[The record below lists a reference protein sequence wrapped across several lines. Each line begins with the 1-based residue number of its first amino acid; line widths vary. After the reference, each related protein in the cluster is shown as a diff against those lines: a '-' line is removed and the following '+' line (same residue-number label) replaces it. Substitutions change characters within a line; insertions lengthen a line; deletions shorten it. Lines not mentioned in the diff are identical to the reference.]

1 MEIRWM
7 KSFVAVAEELN
18 YGRAA
23 EVLHI
28 AQPAVSQQV
37 QQLEKRL
44 GVKLF
49 DRTTRSVRLTA
60 AGERFLQPCKDA
72 LAGIDRAVDAAV
84 IADPAVE
91 GRVRVGFSG
100 AYGQTELSSL
110 ARSVRRRY
118 PLIDLVLEGAT
129 VSGQILDEIW
139 EGQLDLGIVSDA
151 VSHPH
156 VLTRQISVEYLSAL
170 LPSDHP
176 LADRKS
182 IDLAELRD
190 ETFVANPA
198 ATGSTL
204 RRDLLAACR
213 DAGYTPNIV
222 QETTD
227 GIVLTALVAAGV
239 GVALV
244 PGDVQTYP
252 NRVVLVP
259 LDTGRY
265 EVRAALAWSD
275 RPVSPVVQTVLDLA
289 AEVLPSPD
297 AVLDEQ

>member
-1 MEIRWM
+1 M

-129 VSGQILDEIW
+129 VSGQISTKSGRGNSTSGSSRTRCPTPMCSRGGSRWSTSVRCSRAITH
-139 EGQLDLGIVSDA
+139 S
-151 VSHPH
+151 PH
-156 VLTRQISVEYLSAL
+156 GSRSTSPNCATKRSSQIPPPPDPRSAAICS
-170 LPSDHP
+170 PRAGMS
-176 LADRKS
+176 
-182 IDLAELRD
+182 
-190 ETFVANPA
+190 
-198 ATGSTL
+198 GS
-204 RRDLLAACR
+204 RRTSCR
-213 DAGYTPNIV
+213 RPP
-222 QETTD
+222 
-227 GIVLTALVAAGV
+227 TA
-239 GVALV
+239 
-244 PGDVQTYP
+244 
-252 NRVVLVP
+252 
-259 LDTGRY
+259 
-265 EVRAALAWSD
+265 SC
-275 RPVSPVVQTVLDLA
+275 
-289 AEVLPSPD
+289 
-297 AVLDEQ
+297 